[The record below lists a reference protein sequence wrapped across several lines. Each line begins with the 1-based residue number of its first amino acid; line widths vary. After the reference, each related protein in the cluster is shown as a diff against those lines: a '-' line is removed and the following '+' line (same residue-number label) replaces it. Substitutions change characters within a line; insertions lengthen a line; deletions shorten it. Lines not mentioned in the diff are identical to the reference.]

1 LIMLKKFIKNGLDS
15 NKRRRISLININRHR
30 IIMYIE
36 RDREIFQDLLLN
48 IRRDGLINS
57 IMLTL
62 NYQIFLIFILIDLIC
77 LWLKNVLNFSMKNT
91 ILILN

>member
-1 LIMLKKFIKNGLDS
+1 
-15 NKRRRISLININRHR
+15 
-30 IIMYIE
+30 MYIE

>member
-1 LIMLKKFIKNGLDS
+1 MLKKFIKNGLDS